1 MSCVVNK
8 MKTKPSPTTVDE
20 KIELAIRLI
29 ERNDNL
35 LSSLESRAA
44 TVVSADALLLAGT
57 TFLLDKIWSQA
68 SQYASIK
75 QIALGISIGLALI
88 ALALSI
94 VYATTSIANVWRT
107 TRKIVGGN
115 LPQPSLFFRPRD
127 TANEFKDF
135 SQFEKHFQA
144 SSKEQMLNYALNE
157 LWLVENLNIRRYKN
171 FQRAVRLL
179 LFSVVPFLVAYSI
192 LIIK

>member
-1 MSCVVNK
+1 MA
-8 MKTKPSPTTVDE
+8 VDE

-44 TVVSADALLLAGT
+44 TVVSADALLLTGT
-57 TFLLDKIWSQA
+57 TFLLDKVWSQA
-68 SQYASIK
+68 SHFVPIQ
-75 QIALGISIGLALI
+75 QIALGISVGLALL

-94 VYATTSIANVWRT
+94 AYATTSIANVWGT
-107 TRKIVGGN
+107 TRKIVSGDFH
-115 LPQPSLFFRPRD
+115 QPSLFFRPRD
-127 TANEFKDF
+127 TANRFRDF

-171 FQRAVRLL
+171 FQLAVRLL
-179 LFSVVPFLVAYSI
+179 LFSVVPFLVAYSL